1 MNVDV
6 AWCRYSLDFELSY
19 FASMSWFQDDPYG
32 SFWYCGWASK
42 ILHQLYNRW
51 FIHVYPTM
59 YRVSTILLVVQD
71 FAGPSTVLFSW
82 FLVIQ
87 TCGFLSRTIRP
98 PIPGCCHPSCPGPG
112 WTYIFLRG
120 FYLTEQSSTS
130 IYSST
135 GKIRVD
141 YHREP
146 GSLTFRSSA
155 RTARMEKMLAIPWFC
170 DTLRLFNIAMV

>member
-1 MNVDV
+1 MILMDPFDPVDGP
-6 AWCRYSLDFELSY
+6 AKSCTSCIIDGLSHY
-19 FASMSWFQDDPYG
+19 LQ
-32 SFWYCGWASK
+32 
-42 ILHQLYNRW
+42 
-51 FIHVYPTM
+51 
-59 YRVSTILLVVQD
+59 YRVSTIQGG
-71 FAGPSTVLFSW
+71 AGFRWPIHSIVFMIFGNPNVW
-82 FLVIQ
+82 F
-87 TCGFLSRTIRP
+87 SRTIRP
-98 PIPGCCHPSCPGPG
+98 PFPGCCHPSCPGPG
-112 WTYIFLRG
+112 WTYLFLRG